1 MTHHYPPTSHHAL
14 TTALEHLDASF
25 RLAAALGAGTAPDP
39 GQIALLVK
47 RCGVEPDFFVRDM
60 LTWALTRHA
69 QDLTLPLLLDELH
82 SPSAQ
87 ARSQALHTLSKI
99 GDPTTWSAITTGH
112 LHDPDPEV
120 ARTAW
125 RTAAGLVPTGQRAA
139 LAHELVRE
147 LGRGDKD
154 LKRSLSRALLMLGDD
169 AMAPLDAAAAR
180 HTDPAVRVHA
190 CASLR
195 LIADPESAFVL
206 DPADAWRAGAPL
218 PYADEQAGLRRSI

>member
-1 MTHHYPPTSHHAL
+1 M
-14 TTALEHLDASF
+14 
-25 RLAAALGAGTAPDP
+25 
-39 GQIALLVK
+39 
-47 RCGVEPDFFVRDM
+47 
-60 LTWALTRHA
+60 
-69 QDLTLPLLLDELH
+69 
-82 SPSAQ
+82 
-87 ARSQALHTLSKI
+87 AR
-99 GDPTTWSAITTGH
+99 
-112 LHDPDPEV
+112 
-120 ARTAW
+120 
-125 RTAAGLVPTGQRAA
+125 
-139 LAHELVRE
+139 ELVRE

-218 PYADEQAGLRRSI
+218 PYADE